1 MSEAF
6 QYIDI
11 LILAIIAGIVLLRLR
26 SVLGRRTGHEKTD
39 KTSYNYETPQTSQ
52 EEKVIPIEPKTSR
65 SKREDGWFD
74 NDDFLRGAANAYETI
89 VTNFENGNKDAL
101 KSLLSDD
108 VLNSFSSVI
117 DERNSKNETVEF
129 NFIGIEKSEIVHK
142 DLKKNPMEVTVR
154 FISEMITCIKNS
166 KDEVI
171 SGSLNQVQKITDV
184 WTFEKIKDACIF
196 TSWLRASSHLCCQ
209 HPCIFG
215 RLLFYHWLLQYLNR

>member
-39 KTSYNYETPQTSQ
+39 KTSYNYETPQQPS
-52 EEKVIPIEPKTSR
+52 EEKVVAIEPKVS
-65 SKREDGWFD
+65 SSSREDGWFD
-74 NDDFLRGAANAYETI
+74 KDDFLRGASNAYETI

-101 KSLLSDD
+101 KPLLSNE
-108 VLNSFSSVI
+108 VLNSFISVI
-117 DERNSKNETVEF
+117 DERQSKNETVEF

-184 WTFEKIKDACIF
+184 WTFEKIKDKK
-196 TSWLRASSHLCCQ
+196 TSN
-209 HPCIFG
+209 
-215 RLLFYHWLLQYLNR
+215 WLLTATSD

>member
-26 SVLGRRTGHEKTD
+26 SVLGKRTGHEKTD
-39 KTSYNYETPQTSQ
+39 KTSYNYEAPRQSQT
-52 EEKVIPIEPKTSR
+52 EKVIPIEPEKSSSATTDS
-65 SKREDGWFD
+65 WFD
-74 NDDFLRGAANAYETI
+74 NDDFLRGASNAYEMI

-101 KSLLSDD
+101 KSLLSED
-108 VLNSFSSVI
+108 VMNSFSSVI

-142 DLKKNPMEVTVR
+142 VLKKNPMEVSVR

-171 SGSLNQVQKITDV
+171 SGSLNQVQKITDI
-184 WTFEKIKDACIF
+184 WTFEKYSNRKG
-196 TSWLRASSHLCCQ
+196 SN
-209 HPCIFG
+209 
-215 RLLFYHWLLQYLNR
+215 WLLVATSD

>member
-39 KTSYNYETPQTSQ
+39 KTSYNYETPQQSS
-52 EEKVIPIEPKTSR
+52 EDKVVTIEPKVS
-65 SKREDGWFD
+65 SDSREDGWFD
-74 NDDFLRGAANAYETI
+74 KDDFLRGASNAYEAI

-101 KSLLSDD
+101 KPLLSNE
-108 VLNSFSSVI
+108 VLNSFTSVI

-184 WTFEKIKDACIF
+184 WTFEKIKDKK
-196 TSWLRASSHLCCQ
+196 TSN
-209 HPCIFG
+209 
-215 RLLFYHWLLQYLNR
+215 WLLTATSD

>member
-39 KTSYNYETPQTSQ
+39 KTSYNYETPQTSK
-52 EEKVIPIEPKTSR
+52 EEKVIPIEPKTS
-65 SKREDGWFD
+65 SSTREDGWFN

-101 KSLLSDD
+101 KPLLSDD

-166 KDEVI
+166 KDEVV

-184 WTFEKIKDACIF
+184 WTFEKIKDKK
-196 TSWLRASSHLCCQ
+196 SSN
-209 HPCIFG
+209 
-215 RLLFYHWLLQYLNR
+215 WLLAATSD

>member
-6 QYIDI
+6 QYLDI

-39 KTSYNYETPQTSQ
+39 KSSFNYETPQQTQ
-52 EEKVIPIEPKTSR
+52 TEKVIEIKPETDAPS
-65 SKREDGWFD
+65 REDGWFD
-74 NDDFLRGAANAYETI
+74 KDDFLKGASNAYETI
-89 VTNFENGNKDAL
+89 VTNFENGNKEAL
-101 KSLLSDD
+101 KPLLSSD
-108 VLNSFSSVI
+108 VMDSFSSVI
-117 DERNSKNETVEF
+117 DERNSKNESVEF

-142 DLKKNPMEVTVR
+142 DLKKNPMEVSVR

-184 WTFEKIKDACIF
+184 WTFEKNQK
-196 TSWLRASSHLCCQ
+196 SKGSN
-209 HPCIFG
+209 
-215 RLLFYHWLLQYLNR
+215 WLLAATTD

>member
-39 KTSYNYETPQTSQ
+39 KTSYNYETPQTSK
-52 EEKVIPIEPKTSR
+52 EEKVIPIEPKTS
-65 SKREDGWFD
+65 SSTREDGWFN

-101 KSLLSDD
+101 KPLLSED

-142 DLKKNPMEVTVR
+142 DLKNNPMEVTVR
-154 FISEMITCIKNS
+154 FISEMITCIKNN

-184 WTFEKIKDACIF
+184 WTFEKIKDKK
-196 TSWLRASSHLCCQ
+196 SSN
-209 HPCIFG
+209 
-215 RLLFYHWLLQYLNR
+215 WLLTATSD

>member
-26 SVLGRRTGHEKTD
+26 SVLGRRTGHDKTD

-52 EEKVIPIEPKTSR
+52 EEKVIPIEPKTSS

-171 SGSLNQVQKITDV
+171 AGSLNQVQKITDV
-184 WTFEKIKDACIF
+184 WTFEKIKDKK
-196 TSWLRASSHLCCQ
+196 SSN
-209 HPCIFG
+209 
-215 RLLFYHWLLQYLNR
+215 WLLTATSD

>member
-39 KTSYNYETPQTSQ
+39 KTSYNYETPQTSK
-52 EEKVIPIEPKTSR
+52 EEKVIPIEPKTS
-65 SKREDGWFD
+65 SSTREDGWFN

-101 KSLLSDD
+101 KPLLSDD

-184 WTFEKIKDACIF
+184 WTFEKIKDKK
-196 TSWLRASSHLCCQ
+196 SSN
-209 HPCIFG
+209 
-215 RLLFYHWLLQYLNR
+215 WLLAATSD

>member
-39 KTSYNYETPQTSQ
+39 KTSYNYETPQTSK
-52 EEKVIPIEPKTSR
+52 EEKVIPIEPKTS
-65 SKREDGWFD
+65 SSAREEGWFN

-101 KSLLSDD
+101 KPLLSDD

-184 WTFEKIKDACIF
+184 WTFEKIKDKK
-196 TSWLRASSHLCCQ
+196 SSN
-209 HPCIFG
+209 
-215 RLLFYHWLLQYLNR
+215 WLLAATSD

>member
-39 KTSYNYETPQTSQ
+39 KTSYNYETPQQSS
-52 EEKVIPIEPKTSR
+52 EEKIVTIEPKVS
-65 SKREDGWFD
+65 SGSREDGWFD
-74 NDDFLRGAANAYETI
+74 TDDFLRGASNAYETI

-101 KSLLSDD
+101 KPLLSNE
-108 VLNSFSSVI
+108 VLNSFTSVI

-184 WTFEKIKDACIF
+184 WTFEKIKDKK
-196 TSWLRASSHLCCQ
+196 TSN
-209 HPCIFG
+209 
-215 RLLFYHWLLQYLNR
+215 WLLTATSD

>member
-52 EEKVIPIEPKTSR
+52 EEKVTPIEPKTSS

-101 KSLLSDD
+101 KSLLSED

-184 WTFEKIKDACIF
+184 WTFEKVKDKK
-196 TSWLRASSHLCCQ
+196 SSN
-209 HPCIFG
+209 
-215 RLLFYHWLLQYLNR
+215 WLLTATSD

>member
-52 EEKVIPIEPKTSR
+52 EEKVIPIEPKTAP

-184 WTFEKIKDACIF
+184 WTFEKIKDKK
-196 TSWLRASSHLCCQ
+196 SSN
-209 HPCIFG
+209 
-215 RLLFYHWLLQYLNR
+215 WLLAATSD

>member
-52 EEKVIPIEPKTSR
+52 EKKVIPIEQKTSS

-117 DERNSKNETVEF
+117 DERNNKNETVEF

-184 WTFEKIKDACIF
+184 WTFEKIKDKK
-196 TSWLRASSHLCCQ
+196 SSN
-209 HPCIFG
+209 
-215 RLLFYHWLLQYLNR
+215 WLLTATSD

>member
-6 QYIDI
+6 QYLDI

-39 KTSYNYETPQTSQ
+39 KSSFNYETPQQTQ
-52 EEKVIPIEPKTSR
+52 TEKVIEIKPESDTQR
-65 SKREDGWFD
+65 REDGWFD
-74 NDDFLRGAANAYETI
+74 KDDFLKGASNAYETI
-89 VTNFENGNKDAL
+89 VTNFENGNKEAL
-101 KSLLSDD
+101 KPLLSSD
-108 VLNSFSSVI
+108 VMESFSSVI
-117 DERNSKNETVEF
+117 DERNSKSESVEF

-142 DLKKNPMEVTVR
+142 DLKKNPMEVSVR

-184 WTFEKIKDACIF
+184 WTFEKNQK
-196 TSWLRASSHLCCQ
+196 SKGSN
-209 HPCIFG
+209 
-215 RLLFYHWLLQYLNR
+215 WLLAATTD

>member
-39 KTSYNYETPQTSQ
+39 KTSYDYETPQQPT
-52 EEKVIPIEPKTSR
+52 EEKVVSIEPKNSP
-65 SKREDGWFD
+65 SLREDGWFD
-74 NDDFLRGAANAYETI
+74 KDDFLRGASKAYEII
-89 VTNFENGNKDAL
+89 VTNFENGNKDSL
-101 KSLLSDD
+101 KPLLSDD
-108 VLNSFSSVI
+108 VLSSFTSVI
-117 DERNSKNETVEF
+117 DERNSKKETVEF

-142 DLKKNPMEVTVR
+142 DLKKNPMEITVR

-171 SGSLNQVQKITDV
+171 SGSINQVQKVTDGL
-184 WTFEKIKDACIF
+184 TFEKIKDKK
-196 TSWLRASSHLCCQ
+196 TSN
-209 HPCIFG
+209 
-215 RLLFYHWLLQYLNR
+215 WLLAATSD

>member
-26 SVLGRRTGHEKTD
+26 SVLGKRTGHEKTD
-39 KTSYNYETPQTSQ
+39 KTSYNYEAPRQSQT
-52 EEKVIPIEPKTSR
+52 EKVIPIEPEKSSSATTDS
-65 SKREDGWFD
+65 WFD
-74 NDDFLRGAANAYETI
+74 NDDFLRGASNAYEMI

-101 KSLLSDD
+101 KSLLSED
-108 VLNSFSSVI
+108 VMNSFSSVI
-117 DERNSKNETVEF
+117 DERNSKHETVEF

-142 DLKKNPMEVTVR
+142 DLRKNPMEVSVR

-171 SGSLNQVQKITDV
+171 SGSLNQVQKITDI
-184 WTFEKIKDACIF
+184 WTFEKYSNRKG
-196 TSWLRASSHLCCQ
+196 SN
-209 HPCIFG
+209 
-215 RLLFYHWLLQYLNR
+215 WLLVATSD

>member
-6 QYIDI
+6 QYLDI

-39 KTSYNYETPQTSQ
+39 KSSFNYETPQQTQ
-52 EEKVIPIEPKTSR
+52 PEKVIEIKPENDTPI
-65 SKREDGWFD
+65 REDGWFD
-74 NDDFLRGAANAYETI
+74 KDDFLKGASNAYETI
-89 VTNFENGNKDAL
+89 VTNFENGNKEAL
-101 KSLLSDD
+101 KPLLSSD
-108 VLNSFSSVI
+108 VMKSFSSVI
-117 DERNSKNETVEF
+117 DERNSKSEFVEF

-142 DLKKNPMEVTVR
+142 DLKKNPMEVSVR

-184 WTFEKIKDACIF
+184 WTFEKNQK
-196 TSWLRASSHLCCQ
+196 SKGSN
-209 HPCIFG
+209 
-215 RLLFYHWLLQYLNR
+215 WLLAATTD

>member
-52 EEKVIPIEPKTSR
+52 EEKVIPIEPKTSS

-117 DERNSKNETVEF
+117 DERNRKNETVEF

-142 DLKKNPMEVTVR
+142 DLKKNPMQVTVR

-171 SGSLNQVQKITDV
+171 SGSLNQIQKITDV
-184 WTFEKIKDACIF
+184 WTFEKIKDKK
-196 TSWLRASSHLCCQ
+196 SSN
-209 HPCIFG
+209 
-215 RLLFYHWLLQYLNR
+215 WLLTATSD

>member
-52 EEKVIPIEPKTSR
+52 EEKVIPIEPKTSS

-74 NDDFLRGAANAYETI
+74 NDDFMRGAANAYETI

-184 WTFEKIKDACIF
+184 WTFEKIKDKK
-196 TSWLRASSHLCCQ
+196 SSN
-209 HPCIFG
+209 
-215 RLLFYHWLLQYLNR
+215 WLLTATSD

>member
-39 KTSYNYETPQTSQ
+39 KTSYNYETPQQSS
-52 EEKVIPIEPKTSR
+52 EEKVVTIEPKVDSG
-65 SKREDGWFD
+65 SREDDWFD
-74 NDDFLRGAANAYETI
+74 KDDFLRGASNSYATI
-89 VTNFENGNKDAL
+89 VANFENGNKDAL
-101 KSLLSDD
+101 KPLLSNE
-108 VLNSFSSVI
+108 VLNSFTSVI

-184 WTFEKIKDACIF
+184 WTFEKIKDKK
-196 TSWLRASSHLCCQ
+196 TSN
-209 HPCIFG
+209 
-215 RLLFYHWLLQYLNR
+215 WLLTATSD

>member
-52 EEKVIPIEPKTSR
+52 EEKVIPIEPKTS
-65 SKREDGWFD
+65 SSEREDGWFD
-74 NDDFLRGAANAYETI
+74 NDDFLRGATNAYETI

-117 DERNSKNETVEF
+117 DERNRKNETVEF

-142 DLKKNPMEVTVR
+142 DLKKNPMQVTVR

-171 SGSLNQVQKITDV
+171 SGSLNQIQKITDV
-184 WTFEKIKDACIF
+184 WTFEKIKDKK
-196 TSWLRASSHLCCQ
+196 SSN
-209 HPCIFG
+209 
-215 RLLFYHWLLQYLNR
+215 WLLTATSD

>member
-39 KTSYNYETPQTSQ
+39 KTSYNYETPQQSS
-52 EEKVIPIEPKTSR
+52 EEKVVTIEPKVAS
-65 SKREDGWFD
+65 SSREDGWFD
-74 NDDFLRGAANAYETI
+74 KDDFLRGASNAYEKI

-101 KSLLSDD
+101 KPLLSNE
-108 VLNSFSSVI
+108 VLNSFTSVI

-184 WTFEKIKDACIF
+184 WTFEKIKDKK
-196 TSWLRASSHLCCQ
+196 TSN
-209 HPCIFG
+209 
-215 RLLFYHWLLQYLNR
+215 WLLTAPSD

>member
-52 EEKVIPIEPKTSR
+52 EKKVIPIEPKTSS

-154 FISEMITCIKNS
+154 FISEMITCVKNS

-184 WTFEKIKDACIF
+184 WTFEKIKDKK
-196 TSWLRASSHLCCQ
+196 SSN
-209 HPCIFG
+209 
-215 RLLFYHWLLQYLNR
+215 WLLTATSD

>member
-39 KTSYNYETPQTSQ
+39 KTSYNYETPQQSS
-52 EEKVIPIEPKTSR
+52 EEKVVTIEPKVAS
-65 SKREDGWFD
+65 SSREDGWFD
-74 NDDFLRGAANAYETI
+74 KDDFLRGASNAYETI

-101 KSLLSDD
+101 KPLLSNE
-108 VLNSFSSVI
+108 VLNSFTSVI

-154 FISEMITCIKNS
+154 FISEMITCIKNN

-184 WTFEKIKDACIF
+184 WTFEKIKDKK
-196 TSWLRASSHLCCQ
+196 TSN
-209 HPCIFG
+209 
-215 RLLFYHWLLQYLNR
+215 WLLTATSD

>member
-39 KTSYNYETPQTSQ
+39 KTSYNYETPQQSS
-52 EEKVIPIEPKTSR
+52 EEKVVTIEPKVS
-65 SKREDGWFD
+65 SGAREDGWFD
-74 NDDFLRGAANAYETI
+74 KDDFLRGASNAYETI

-101 KSLLSDD
+101 KPLLSNE
-108 VLNSFSSVI
+108 VLNSFTSVI

-154 FISEMITCIKNS
+154 FISEMITCIKNN

-184 WTFEKIKDACIF
+184 WTFEKIKDKK
-196 TSWLRASSHLCCQ
+196 TSN
-209 HPCIFG
+209 
-215 RLLFYHWLLQYLNR
+215 WLLTATSD

>member
-6 QYIDI
+6 QYLDI

-39 KTSYNYETPQTSQ
+39 KSSFNYETPQQAQT
-52 EEKVIPIEPKTSR
+52 EKVIEIKPKGDVPS
-65 SKREDGWFD
+65 REDGWFD
-74 NDDFLRGAANAYETI
+74 KADFLKGASNAYETI
-89 VTNFENGNKDAL
+89 VTNFENGNKEAL
-101 KSLLSDD
+101 KPLLSSD
-108 VLNSFSSVI
+108 VMDSFSSVI
-117 DERNSKNETVEF
+117 DDRNNKNESVEF

-142 DLKKNPMEVTVR
+142 DLKKNPMEVSVR

-184 WTFEKIKDACIF
+184 WTFEKNQK
-196 TSWLRASSHLCCQ
+196 SKGSN
-209 HPCIFG
+209 
-215 RLLFYHWLLQYLNR
+215 WLLAATTD

>member
-39 KTSYNYETPQTSQ
+39 KTSYNYETPQQSS
-52 EEKVIPIEPKTSR
+52 EEKVVTIEPKVTS
-65 SKREDGWFD
+65 SAREDGWFD
-74 NDDFLRGAANAYETI
+74 KDDFLRGASNAYETI
-89 VTNFENGNKDAL
+89 VTNFENGNKDVL
-101 KSLLSDD
+101 KPLLSNE
-108 VLNSFSSVI
+108 VLNSFTSVI

-184 WTFEKIKDACIF
+184 WTFEKIKDKK
-196 TSWLRASSHLCCQ
+196 TSN
-209 HPCIFG
+209 
-215 RLLFYHWLLQYLNR
+215 WLLTATSD

>member
-6 QYIDI
+6 QYLDI

-39 KTSYNYETPQTSQ
+39 KSSFNYETPQQAQT
-52 EEKVIPIEPKTSR
+52 EKVIEIKPKGDVPS
-65 SKREDGWFD
+65 REDGWFD
-74 NDDFLRGAANAYETI
+74 KDDFLKGASNAYETI
-89 VTNFENGNKDAL
+89 VTNFENGNKEAL
-101 KSLLSDD
+101 KPLLSND
-108 VLNSFSSVI
+108 VMDSFSSVI
-117 DERNSKNETVEF
+117 DDRNNKNESVEF

-142 DLKKNPMEVTVR
+142 DLNKNPMEVSVR

-184 WTFEKIKDACIF
+184 WTFEKNQK
-196 TSWLRASSHLCCQ
+196 SKGSN
-209 HPCIFG
+209 
-215 RLLFYHWLLQYLNR
+215 WLLAATTD

>member
-39 KTSYNYETPQTSQ
+39 KTSYNYETPQQSS
-52 EEKVIPIEPKTSR
+52 EEKVVTIEPKVS
-65 SKREDGWFD
+65 SSSREDGWFD
-74 NDDFLRGAANAYETI
+74 KDDFLRGASNAYETI

-101 KSLLSDD
+101 KPLLSNE
-108 VLNSFSSVI
+108 VLNSFTSVI

-184 WTFEKIKDACIF
+184 WTFEKIKDKK
-196 TSWLRASSHLCCQ
+196 SSN
-209 HPCIFG
+209 
-215 RLLFYHWLLQYLNR
+215 WLLTATSD

>member
-52 EEKVIPIEPKTSR
+52 EKKVIPIEPKTSS

-117 DERNSKNETVEF
+117 DERNNKNETVEF

-184 WTFEKIKDACIF
+184 WTFEKIKDKK
-196 TSWLRASSHLCCQ
+196 SSN
-209 HPCIFG
+209 
-215 RLLFYHWLLQYLNR
+215 WLLTATSD

>member
-39 KTSYNYETPQTSQ
+39 KTSYNYETPQQTS
-52 EEKVIPIEPKTSR
+52 EEKVVTIEPKVAS
-65 SKREDGWFD
+65 SSREDGWFD
-74 NDDFLRGAANAYETI
+74 KDDFLRGASNAYETI

-101 KSLLSDD
+101 KPLLSNE
-108 VLNSFSSVI
+108 VLNSFTSVI

-184 WTFEKIKDACIF
+184 WTFEKIKDKK
-196 TSWLRASSHLCCQ
+196 TSN
-209 HPCIFG
+209 
-215 RLLFYHWLLQYLNR
+215 WLLTATSD

>member
-11 LILAIIAGIVLLRLR
+11 LILASIAGIVLLRLR

-52 EEKVIPIEPKTSR
+52 EEKVIPIEPKTSS

-184 WTFEKIKDACIF
+184 WTFEKIKDKK
-196 TSWLRASSHLCCQ
+196 SSN
-209 HPCIFG
+209 
-215 RLLFYHWLLQYLNR
+215 WLLTATSD

>member
-39 KTSYNYETPQTSQ
+39 KTSYNYETPQTAQ
-52 EEKVIPIEPKTSR
+52 EEKVVPIEPQTSS

-101 KSLLSDD
+101 KPLLSDD

-184 WTFEKIKDACIF
+184 WTFEKLKDKK
-196 TSWLRASSHLCCQ
+196 SSN
-209 HPCIFG
+209 
-215 RLLFYHWLLQYLNR
+215 WLLTATSD

>member
-52 EEKVIPIEPKTSR
+52 EEKVIPIEPKTS
-65 SKREDGWFD
+65 SNKREDGWFD

-117 DERNSKNETVEF
+117 DERKSKNETVEF

-184 WTFEKIKDACIF
+184 WTFEKIKDKK
-196 TSWLRASSHLCCQ
+196 SSN
-209 HPCIFG
+209 
-215 RLLFYHWLLQYLNR
+215 WLLTATSD

>member
-6 QYIDI
+6 QYLDI

-39 KTSYNYETPQTSQ
+39 KSSFNYETPQQAQT
-52 EEKVIPIEPKTSR
+52 EKVIEIKPKGDVPS
-65 SKREDGWFD
+65 REDVWFD
-74 NDDFLRGAANAYETI
+74 KDDFLKGASNAYETI
-89 VTNFENGNKDAL
+89 VTNFENGNKEAL
-101 KSLLSDD
+101 KPLLSSD
-108 VLNSFSSVI
+108 VMDSFSSVI
-117 DERNSKNETVEF
+117 DDRNNKNESVEF

-142 DLKKNPMEVTVR
+142 DLKKNPMEVSVR

-184 WTFEKIKDACIF
+184 WTFEKNQK
-196 TSWLRASSHLCCQ
+196 SKGSN
-209 HPCIFG
+209 
-215 RLLFYHWLLQYLNR
+215 WLLAATTD